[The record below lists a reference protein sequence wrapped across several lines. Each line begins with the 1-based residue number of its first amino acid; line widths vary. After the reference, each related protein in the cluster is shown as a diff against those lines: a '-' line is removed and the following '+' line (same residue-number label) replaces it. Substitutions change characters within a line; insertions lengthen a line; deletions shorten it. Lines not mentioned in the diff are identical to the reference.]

1 MSHSMEHRAEK
12 RERYRLLILEAAEPI
27 FAYAGFDGAKMQDI
41 AAAAGISLNT
51 LYSVF
56 KGKLELFAAL
66 QEERGHALLE
76 AARPL
81 TELVDEPLEMLEA
94 GVRGYLGFLMDH
106 PNFLRIHLFEQ
117 DAWAL
122 GGRSRTDAQRRQ
134 FEFGLRLFADIYR
147 LGLERGIFVE
157 EDPELMAK
165 MIIAQH
171 QVLLADFIK
180 QGRDADRARI
190 IERAIGYL
198 KRLTVR

>member
-1 MSHSMEHRAEK
+1 MDKNAEK
-12 RERYRLLILEAAEPI
+12 RERYRQLILEAAEPI
-27 FAYAGFDGAKMQDI
+27 FAYSGFDGAKMQDI

-66 QEERGHALLE
+66 QEEQGHALLD

-81 TELVDEPLEMLEA
+81 LELSDDPMEMLEA
-94 GVRGYLGFLMDH
+94 GVRGYLHFLAEH

-134 FEFGLRLFADIYR
+134 FEFGLRLFSDLYR
-147 LGLERGIFVE
+147 LGLERGDFVE
-157 EDPELMAK
+157 EDPELMAR

-171 QVLLADFIK
+171 QVLLAEFIK
-180 QGRDADRARI
+180 EGRGGDR
-190 IERAIGYL
+190 ELLVQRAIAYL
-198 KRLTVR
+198 KRLILR

>member
-1 MSHSMEHRAEK
+1 MDKNAEK
-12 RERYRLLILEAAEPI
+12 RERYRQLILEAAEPI
-27 FAYAGFDGAKMQDI
+27 FAYSGFDGAKMQDI

-66 QEERGHALLE
+66 QEDRGHALLA

-81 TELVDEPLEMLEA
+81 LELSDDPMEMLEA
-94 GVRGYLGFLMDH
+94 GVRGYLHFLSEH

-134 FEFGLRLFADIYR
+134 FEFGLRLFSDLYR
-147 LGLERGIFVE
+147 LGLERGDFVE
-157 EDPELMAK
+157 EDPELMAR

-171 QVLLADFIK
+171 QVLLAEFIK
-180 QGRDADRARI
+180 EGRGGDR
-190 IERAIGYL
+190 ELLVQRAIAYL
-198 KRLTVR
+198 KRLILR

>member
-1 MSHSMEHRAEK
+1 MDKNAEK
-12 RERYRLLILEAAEPI
+12 RERYRQLILEAAEPI

-66 QEERGHALLE
+66 QEEQGHALLD

-81 TELVDEPLEMLEA
+81 LELSDDPMEMLEA
-94 GVRGYLGFLMDH
+94 GVRGYLHFLAEH

-134 FEFGLRLFADIYR
+134 FEFGLRLFSDLYR
-147 LGLERGIFVE
+147 LGLERGDFVE
-157 EDPELMAK
+157 EDPELMAR

-171 QVLLADFIK
+171 QVLLAEFIK
-180 QGRDADRARI
+180 EGRGGDR
-190 IERAIGYL
+190 ELLVQRAIAYL
-198 KRLTVR
+198 KRLILR

>member
-1 MSHSMEHRAEK
+1 MDKNAEK
-12 RERYRLLILEAAEPI
+12 RERYRQLILEAAEPI
-27 FAYAGFDGAKMQDI
+27 FAYSGFDGAKMQDI

-66 QEERGHALLE
+66 QEEQGHALLD

-81 TELVDEPLEMLEA
+81 LELSDDPMEMLEA
-94 GVRGYLGFLMDH
+94 GVRGYLHFLSEH

-134 FEFGLRLFADIYR
+134 FEFGLRLFSDLYR
-147 LGLERGIFVE
+147 LGLERGDFVE
-157 EDPELMAK
+157 EDPELMAR

-171 QVLLADFIK
+171 QVLLAEFIK
-180 QGRDADRARI
+180 EGRGGDR
-190 IERAIGYL
+190 ELLVQRAIAYL
-198 KRLTVR
+198 KRLILR